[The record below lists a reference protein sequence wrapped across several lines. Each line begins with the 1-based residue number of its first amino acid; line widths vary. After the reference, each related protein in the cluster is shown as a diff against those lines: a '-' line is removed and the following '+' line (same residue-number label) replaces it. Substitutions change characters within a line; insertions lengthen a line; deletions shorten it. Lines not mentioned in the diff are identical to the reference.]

1 MLNIRFY
8 REFINETT
16 FKRIHRKFVLILLIA
31 ALIWSSYPENTL
43 VPVCIETS
51 LPDPLNLSRCPSIAV
66 GDPCLLEEDLSAPYP
81 ECCPRM
87 QCPTFD
93 DVPDELNEIDDDQL
107 MMADEQNPM
116 VVSYDATLDHV
127 CTAGKI

>member
-1 MLNIRFY
+1 M
-8 REFINETT
+8 
-16 FKRIHRKFVLILLIA
+16 
-31 ALIWSSYPENTL
+31 
-43 VPVCIETS
+43 
-51 LPDPLNLSRCPSIAV
+51 

-87 QCPTFD
+87 KCPNFD

-116 VVSYDATLDHV
+116 VMSYDATLDQV
-127 CTAGKI
+127 CTYNARNLHRPGQKCLILKLRSAFLPT

>member
-1 MLNIRFY
+1 M
-8 REFINETT
+8 
-16 FKRIHRKFVLILLIA
+16 
-31 ALIWSSYPENTL
+31 
-43 VPVCIETS
+43 
-51 LPDPLNLSRCPSIAV
+51 

-127 CTAGKI
+127 CTVAKIYTPIFSFFGKKVVKIAICQLRSVSNENPGNLRF